1 LTLREIFRRLP
12 KPSSDLFRLQSN
24 TQRMVRRSHTTVH
37 TRHSWICCQRGW
49 RRVQYTTNNMDVP
62 PRDLMASLSHPT
74 KKRRKKSE
82 KCPNDGV
89 KFLFFSL
96 LSRLVAFLLP
106 FSRRSMASWE

>member
-49 RRVQYTTNNMDVP
+49 RRVQYTTDTWMCTPSRPDG
-62 PRDLMASLSHPT
+62 LSLSPDQ
-74 KKRRKKSE
+74 KKKKKKAKNVPMMEWNFSSFLC
-82 KCPNDGV
+82 CPV
-89 KFLFFSL
+89 
-96 LSRLVAFLLP
+96 
-106 FSRRSMASWE
+106 